1 VSVQPGE
8 RVPPAVESA
17 AYFVV
22 AEALTNAVKHS
33 AATRLTVEVTRDG
46 HLLLIQVADDG
57 VGGADINGSGLSGL
71 RKRVEALDGHLSVT
85 SPAGGPT
92 SIRAE
97 LPCAS

>member
-1 VSVQPGE
+1 VLVSVRCAGDTL
-8 RVPPAVESA
+8 
-17 AYFVV
+17 VV
-22 AEALTNAVKHS
+22 QV
-33 AATRLTVEVTRDG
+33 VDDG
-46 HLLLIQVADDG
+46 AGGAVADG
-57 VGGADINGSGLSGL
+57 NGLTGL